1 MYSATDLKGPR
12 MSMPSLKSDSIPAFA
27 HEVIAFY
34 SDALAEVRFP
44 DLDLEVLESTAADL
58 RNALLSV
65 ERAAAELDA
74 ARAAAQQHG
83 ELLDARAERAL
94 SYARVFAQG
103 NGPLSERIAA
113 IGRSKGAPL
122 TEAAPPKKR
131 GRPRKNTA
139 IDTGLFEVEPVSTE
153 QGIGSAA

>member
-1 MYSATDLKGPR
+1 
-12 MSMPSLKSDSIPAFA
+12 MSTPPLQSDSIPGFA
-27 HEVIAFY
+27 QQVIALY
-34 SDALAEVRFP
+34 TDALSEVRFP
-44 DLDLEVLESTAADL
+44 DLDLEVLENTAADL

-65 ERAAAELDA
+65 ERATAELDA

-83 ELLDARAERAL
+83 ELLEARAERAL

-113 IGRSKGAPL
+113 IGRSQSAPM
-122 TEAAPPKKR
+122 TEVTPPKKR
-131 GRPRKNTA
+131 GRPKKNTA
-139 IDTGLFEVEPVSTE
+139 IDTSLFEVEPMSTE